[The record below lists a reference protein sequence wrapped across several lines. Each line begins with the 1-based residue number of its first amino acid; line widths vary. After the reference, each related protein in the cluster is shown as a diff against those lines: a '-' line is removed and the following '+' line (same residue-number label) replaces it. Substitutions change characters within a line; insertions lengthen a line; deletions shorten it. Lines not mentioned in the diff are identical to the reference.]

1 MYHLRVPQTAEELES
16 YYQFRWEMLRKP
28 LHQPKGSERDAWDAM
43 AHHQMVVDEEG
54 NLVAVGRLYINAENE
69 ASIRFMAVH
78 PSVQDK
84 GLGTLMAMTLESVAR
99 QEGVKRVTCSA
110 REDAVEFFAKLG
122 FVNQG
127 EITTPTTTPI
137 RHFLMIKPVASLD
150 DILHRGDWCAQLQQ
164 AWYQHIPLS
173 EKMGVR
179 IQQYTGQKFI
189 TTMPEAGNQNP
200 HHTLFA
206 GSLFSLATL
215 TGWGLI
221 WLMLRER
228 HLGGTIILADAHIR
242 YSQPIS
248 GRPSAIADLGSL
260 SGDLDRLARGVKP
273 ACKCRWSFLAT
284 INRAPFSRGSTSCCR
299 RSPLAR
305 TKRAATRKSKRLR
318 QLSSWRCHTP
328 GDIPHGITR
337 GVADAS
343 QLKEAVDHPQI
354 ALTGTLHPLLRQ
366 PSVQHFALI
375 T

>member
-1 MYHLRVPQTAEELES
+1 MSQLAAWPRVTRESTAMYHLRVPQTEEELEA

-43 AHHQMVVDEEG
+43 AHHQMVMDEEG
-54 NLVAVGRLYINAENE
+54 NLVAVGRLYINADNE

-127 EITTPTTTPI
+127 EITAPQTTPI
-137 RHFLMIKPVASLD
+137 RHFLMIKPIATLD
-150 DILHRGDWCAQLQQ
+150 DILHRADWCGQLQQ

-189 TTMPEAGNQNP
+189 TTMPEIGNQNP

-242 YSQPIS
+242 YSAPIS
-248 GRPSAIADLGSL
+248 GKPSAVADLGALGAISTAWRAGVKRAYRCALSCSAMKRRVPSL
-260 SGDLDRLARGVKP
+260 KVPTSFFLRSRLARLKRVE
-273 ACKCRWSFLAT
+273 
-284 INRAPFSRGSTSCCR
+284 
-299 RSPLAR
+299 
-305 TKRAATRKSKRLR
+305 TKKSRLR
-318 QLSSWRCHTP
+318 RPGMIAGLIPRADPSGNIPQKIARRRADPAKLENPWITP
-328 GDIPHGITR
+328 SHR
-337 GVADAS
+337 
-343 QLKEAVDHPQI
+343 
-354 ALTGTLHPLLRQ
+354 
-366 PSVQHFALI
+366 
-375 T
+375 

>member
-260 SGDLDRLARGVKP
+260 SGDLDRLARGRK
-273 ACKCRWSFLAT
+273 
-284 INRAPFSRGSTSCCR
+284 
-299 RSPLAR
+299 AR
-305 TKRAATRKSKRLR
+305 
-318 QLSSWRCHTP
+318 
-328 GDIPHGITR
+328 
-337 GVADAS
+337 V
-343 QLKEAVDHPQI
+343 
-354 ALTGTLHPLLRQ
+354 
-366 PSVQHFALI
+366 
-375 T
+375 

>member
-1 MYHLRVPQTAEELES
+1 MYHLRVPQTEEELES

-54 NLVAVGRLYINAENE
+54 NLVAVGRLYVNAENE

-137 RHFLMIKPVASLD
+137 RHFLMIKPIASLD

-206 GSLFSLATL
+206 GSLFSQATL

-248 GRPSAIADLGSL
+248 GRPSSREQNIDDRRCGYLASTVLAGEQEKRVQVEDIELFGDERLGAVFEGIYIVL
-260 SGDLDRLARGVKP
+260 PAKP
-273 ACKCRWSFLAT
+273 FGPYEEGG
-284 INRAPFSRGSTSCCR
+284 N
-299 RSPLAR
+299 
-305 TKRAATRKSKRLR
+305 
-318 QLSSWRCHTP
+318 
-328 GDIPHGITR
+328 
-337 GVADAS
+337 
-343 QLKEAVDHPQI
+343 EEE
-354 ALTGTLHPLLRQ
+354 
-366 PSVQHFALI
+366 
-375 T
+375 